1 MKRLENFLKYK
12 YILLAIMILTIFSI
26 FDIFNIKDGL
36 QTNLYQGFKLV
47 KVTEEKI
54 KIDEKNLV
62 ISARMPEIH
71 YSNEE
76 VERYINSYIRRNIND
91 SINHERQESQL
102 YKNNSKTNVNIN
114 YHIVFENKSLLNIV
128 IYKEIRYK
136 DNKFKQEKDS
146 YVFDLNT
153 GQRIFLNNLLKDNED
168 YEDVIY
174 DYIIDYIKDNKLLF
188 IKFMDTTEDLFF
200 ILEEELLE
208 VMNEEYELLK
218 IKMEQSKLNIEY
230 NYVFV
235 MPYVDIDDAYKFED
249 FIENNLID
257 QTKLEE
263 ILTGEVLID
272 KYLKGKN
279 NEIDLN
285 LFLLK
290 ICPEYYVLNDKIH
303 LNNSFKKISFYSDDY
318 KYSATPLSEEQIKD
332 IISINYGNTLLTG
345 GAGTGKT
352 TLMLSK
358 VMKLARVYPHHR
370 FLILTHTK
378 QECNELREKLQVLY
392 KENTNI
398 DIYTL
403 NAFVLKL
410 AKKYNLVVDYNMLK
424 KDYYKT
430 FNNIVKQARNII
442 KNKNMFKGI
451 FIDEAE
457 SFSKDEIEFIR
468 EFLYKTKYIFNVFS
482 CNSLNISNNVN
493 IFKDNL
499 KEIKFDEHI
508 NLKKNYRQSKELVDF
523 NNNFCE
529 NIDRYIKKLRSNVK
543 TTGFYKTEDIK
554 PSTKSVDIIKVSD
567 LEEQISSVIW
577 EVEYLINQKGLDYSE
592 IAIIYPYNK
601 KKLKSGKVMYFQ
613 YMLRKALEKANIPYI
628 YAEENLTNISK
639 KVGITISNIYT
650 IKNLEYK
657 ACVICQLEM
666 LYNHTINDTTQDY
679 QINDFIGDLNKVYL
693 ATNRACDYLS
703 IVTAFNEETSDIIKL
718 LIESK

>member
-1 MKRLENFLKYK
+1 MNQY
-12 YILLAIMILTIFSI
+12 
-26 FDIFNIKDGL
+26 
-36 QTNLYQGFKLV
+36 TN
-47 KVTEEKI
+47 
-54 KIDEKNLV
+54 
-62 ISARMPEIH
+62 
-71 YSNEE
+71 
-76 VERYINSYIRRNIND
+76 INS
-91 SINHERQESQL
+91 QL
-102 YKNNSKTNVNIN
+102 EALKLKDIETY
-114 YHIVFENKSLLNIV
+114 F
-128 IYKEIRYK
+128 YKEIGNYASIIPK
-136 DNKFKQEKDS
+136 VTPFKGI
-146 YVFDLNT
+146 NT
-153 GQRIFLNNLLKDNED
+153 DML
-168 YEDVIY
+168 
-174 DYIIDYIKDNKLLF
+174 YIKDNKLLF

-235 MPYVDIDDAYKFED
+235 MPYVDIDDSYKFED

-257 QTKLEE
+257 KTKLDD
-263 ILTGEVLID
+263 ILMGEALID
-272 KYLKGKN
+272 EYLKGEN

-303 LNNSFKKISFYSDDY
+303 LNNRFKKISFYSDDY
-318 KYSATPLSEEQIKD
+318 KYSATPLSEEQIKY
-332 IISINYGNTLLTG
+332 IISINYGNTLFTG
-345 GAGTGKT
+345 GSGTGKT

-370 FLILTHTK
+370 FLILTNTK
-378 QECNELREKLQVLY
+378 QESNELREKLQVLY

-403 NAFVLKL
+403 SAFVLKL

-424 KDYYKT
+424 KDYHKT

-468 EFLYKTKYIFNVFS
+468 EFLYKKKYIFNVFS

-508 NLKKNYRQSKELVDF
+508 NLYKNYRQSKELVDF

-529 NIDRYIKKLRSNVK
+529 NIDKYIKNLRSNVK
-543 TTGFYKTEDIK
+543 NTGFYKTDDIK
-554 PSTKSVDIIKVSD
+554 SNTKSVDIIKVSD

-613 YMLRKALEKANIPYI
+613 YMLRKALEKINIPYI

-657 ACVICQLEM
+657 ACVVCQLEM

-693 ATNRACDYLS
+693 AINRACDYLS

>member
-1 MKRLENFLKYK
+1 MNQYTNINSQLEALKLKDIETYFYEK
-12 YILLAIMILTIFSI
+12 TGNNASI
-26 FDIFNIKDGL
+26 IP
-36 QTNLYQGFKLV
+36 
-47 KVTEEKI
+47 KVTPFKG
-54 KIDEKNLV
+54 
-62 ISARMPEIH
+62 
-71 YSNEE
+71 
-76 VERYINSYIRRNIND
+76 INTD
-91 SINHERQESQL
+91 ML
-102 YKNNSKTNVNIN
+102 
-114 YHIVFENKSLLNIV
+114 
-128 IYKEIRYK
+128 
-136 DNKFKQEKDS
+136 
-146 YVFDLNT
+146 
-153 GQRIFLNNLLKDNED
+153 
-168 YEDVIY
+168 
-174 DYIIDYIKDNKLLF
+174 YIKDNKLLF

-235 MPYVDIDDAYKFED
+235 MPYVDIYDAYKFED

-257 QTKLEE
+257 QTKLED

-332 IISINYGNTLLTG
+332 IISINYGNTLFTG

-543 TTGFYKTEDIK
+543 TTGFYKTEVIK

-577 EVEYLINQKGLDYSE
+577 EVEYLINQKGLDYSD

>member
-1 MKRLENFLKYK
+1 ML
-12 YILLAIMILTIFSI
+12 
-26 FDIFNIKDGL
+26 
-36 QTNLYQGFKLV
+36 
-47 KVTEEKI
+47 
-54 KIDEKNLV
+54 
-62 ISARMPEIH
+62 
-71 YSNEE
+71 
-76 VERYINSYIRRNIND
+76 
-91 SINHERQESQL
+91 
-102 YKNNSKTNVNIN
+102 
-114 YHIVFENKSLLNIV
+114 
-128 IYKEIRYK
+128 
-136 DNKFKQEKDS
+136 
-146 YVFDLNT
+146 
-153 GQRIFLNNLLKDNED
+153 
-168 YEDVIY
+168 
-174 DYIIDYIKDNKLLF
+174 YIKDNKLLF

>member
-1 MKRLENFLKYK
+1 MNQYTNINSQLEALKLKDIETYFYQK
-12 YILLAIMILTIFSI
+12 ASYGASILP
-26 FDIFNIKDGL
+26 
-36 QTNLYQGFKLV
+36 
-47 KVTEEKI
+47 KVTPFKG
-54 KIDEKNLV
+54 
-62 ISARMPEIH
+62 
-71 YSNEE
+71 
-76 VERYINSYIRRNIND
+76 INTD
-91 SINHERQESQL
+91 ML
-102 YKNNSKTNVNIN
+102 
-114 YHIVFENKSLLNIV
+114 
-128 IYKEIRYK
+128 
-136 DNKFKQEKDS
+136 
-146 YVFDLNT
+146 
-153 GQRIFLNNLLKDNED
+153 
-168 YEDVIY
+168 
-174 DYIIDYIKDNKLLF
+174 YIKDNKLLF
-188 IKFMDTTEDLFF
+188 IKFMETTEDLFF

-208 VMNEEYELLK
+208 VMKEEHELLK
-218 IKMEQSKLNIEY
+218 LKMEQLELNIEY
-230 NYVFV
+230 SYVFI
-235 MPYVDIDDAYKFED
+235 MPYVNIDNSYKFKD
-249 FIENNLID
+249 FIEKNLID
-257 QTKLEE
+257 KTKVEE
-263 ILTGEVLID
+263 ILNDKSLID
-272 KYLKGKN
+272 EYLKGEN

-303 LNNSFKKISFYSDDY
+303 LNNRFKKISFYSDDY
-318 KYSATPLSEEQIKD
+318 EYSATPLSEEQIKD
-332 IISINYGNTLLTG
+332 IISINYGNTLFTG
-345 GAGTGKT
+345 GSGTGKT

-378 QECNELREKLQVLY
+378 QESNELREKLQVLY

-398 DIYTL
+398 DIYTF
-403 NAFVLKL
+403 NSFVLKL
-410 AKKYNLVVDYNMLK
+410 ARKYNLVVDYNMLK

-499 KEIKFDEHI
+499 EGIEFDENI
-508 NLKKNYRQSKELVDF
+508 YLNKNYRQSKDLVDF

-529 NIDRYIKKLRSNVK
+529 NIDKYIKKLRSNVK
-543 TTGFYKTEDIK
+543 NTGFYKTENIK
-554 PSTKSVDIIKVSD
+554 PKTKSVDIIKVND

-577 EVEYLINQKGLDYSE
+577 EIEYFINQKGLDYSE
-592 IAIIYPYNK
+592 IAVIYPYNK
-601 KKLKSGKVMYFQ
+601 KKLKSGKIMYFQ

-703 IVTAFNEETSDIIKL
+703 IVTAFNEDSSDIIKL

>member
-1 MKRLENFLKYK
+1 MNQYTNINSQLEALKLKDIETYFYEK
-12 YILLAIMILTIFSI
+12 TGNNASI
-26 FDIFNIKDGL
+26 IP
-36 QTNLYQGFKLV
+36 
-47 KVTEEKI
+47 KVTPFKG
-54 KIDEKNLV
+54 
-62 ISARMPEIH
+62 
-71 YSNEE
+71 
-76 VERYINSYIRRNIND
+76 INTD
-91 SINHERQESQL
+91 ML
-102 YKNNSKTNVNIN
+102 
-114 YHIVFENKSLLNIV
+114 
-128 IYKEIRYK
+128 
-136 DNKFKQEKDS
+136 
-146 YVFDLNT
+146 
-153 GQRIFLNNLLKDNED
+153 
-168 YEDVIY
+168 
-174 DYIIDYIKDNKLLF
+174 YIKDNKLLF

-257 QTKLEE
+257 QTKLED

-332 IISINYGNTLLTG
+332 IISINYGNTLFTG

-543 TTGFYKTEDIK
+543 TTGFYKTEVIK

>member
-1 MKRLENFLKYK
+1 MNQYTNINSQLEALKLKDIETYFYEK
-12 YILLAIMILTIFSI
+12 IGNNASI
-26 FDIFNIKDGL
+26 IP
-36 QTNLYQGFKLV
+36 
-47 KVTEEKI
+47 KVTHFKG
-54 KIDEKNLV
+54 
-62 ISARMPEIH
+62 
-71 YSNEE
+71 
-76 VERYINSYIRRNIND
+76 INTD
-91 SINHERQESQL
+91 ML
-102 YKNNSKTNVNIN
+102 
-114 YHIVFENKSLLNIV
+114 
-128 IYKEIRYK
+128 
-136 DNKFKQEKDS
+136 
-146 YVFDLNT
+146 
-153 GQRIFLNNLLKDNED
+153 
-168 YEDVIY
+168 
-174 DYIIDYIKDNKLLF
+174 YIKDNKLLF

-257 QTKLEE
+257 QTKLED

-332 IISINYGNTLLTG
+332 IISINYGNTLFTG

-543 TTGFYKTEDIK
+543 TTGFYKTEVIK

-601 KKLKSGKVMYFQ
+601 KKLKSGRVMYFQ

>member
-1 MKRLENFLKYK
+1 MNQYTNINSQLEALKLKDIETYFYEK
-12 YILLAIMILTIFSI
+12 TGNNASI
-26 FDIFNIKDGL
+26 IP
-36 QTNLYQGFKLV
+36 
-47 KVTEEKI
+47 KVTPFKG
-54 KIDEKNLV
+54 
-62 ISARMPEIH
+62 
-71 YSNEE
+71 
-76 VERYINSYIRRNIND
+76 INTD
-91 SINHERQESQL
+91 ML
-102 YKNNSKTNVNIN
+102 
-114 YHIVFENKSLLNIV
+114 
-128 IYKEIRYK
+128 
-136 DNKFKQEKDS
+136 
-146 YVFDLNT
+146 
-153 GQRIFLNNLLKDNED
+153 
-168 YEDVIY
+168 
-174 DYIIDYIKDNKLLF
+174 YIKDNKLLF

-257 QTKLEE
+257 QTKLED

-543 TTGFYKTEDIK
+543 TTGFYKTEVIK

-577 EVEYLINQKGLDYSE
+577 EVEYLINQKGLDYSD

>member
-1 MKRLENFLKYK
+1 MNQYTNINSQLEALKLKDIETYFYEK
-12 YILLAIMILTIFSI
+12 TGNNASI
-26 FDIFNIKDGL
+26 IP
-36 QTNLYQGFKLV
+36 
-47 KVTEEKI
+47 KVTPFKG
-54 KIDEKNLV
+54 
-62 ISARMPEIH
+62 
-71 YSNEE
+71 
-76 VERYINSYIRRNIND
+76 INTD
-91 SINHERQESQL
+91 ML
-102 YKNNSKTNVNIN
+102 
-114 YHIVFENKSLLNIV
+114 
-128 IYKEIRYK
+128 
-136 DNKFKQEKDS
+136 
-146 YVFDLNT
+146 
-153 GQRIFLNNLLKDNED
+153 
-168 YEDVIY
+168 
-174 DYIIDYIKDNKLLF
+174 YIKDNKLLF

-577 EVEYLINQKGLDYSE
+577 EVEYLINQKGLDYSD